1 MYSKEEFKK
10 IIREINEIPDVR
22 VKKILES
29 ILLEITENN
38 NAVKKIRKDIIEGK
52 LEEALQE
59 EPDERRVFENI
70 TQIMHEIGI
79 PANLKGYY
87 YIREAV
93 CIVVEDME
101 KIKFVTKEL
110 YPYIAEN
117 HDTESSRV
125 ERAIR
130 HAIEVSWLRG
140 NIDVLNEIFGYTV
153 STQERPTNAEFIGML
168 ADRVR
173 VNLKMY

>member
-1 MYSKEEFKK
+1 MYSKDEFKK
-10 IIREINEIPDVR
+10 IIKEISEIPDVR
-22 VKKILES
+22 VKNVLES

-38 NAVKKIRKDIIEGK
+38 TAVRLIRKGIIEGK
-52 LEEALQE
+52 LEEALQG
-59 EPDERRVFENI
+59 EPDERRVFEEI
-70 TQIMHEIGI
+70 TEIMRDIGI

-93 CIVVEDME
+93 CLVVDDIER
-101 KIKFVTKEL
+101 IKFVTKEL
-110 YPYIAEN
+110 YPYVAEK
-117 HDTESSRV
+117 HYTTSSRV

-130 HAIEVSWLRG
+130 HAIEVSWSRG

-168 ADRVR
+168 ADKVR